1 MKRAEPTQQIT
12 HVLQALFFLAC
23 LVLSGFATRASA
35 QHAPIIF
42 YNVPNFG
49 GDYYHI
55 RYATPYDAFAIPWD
69 SSVGDCMSCHPCY
82 VFDGIYS
89 VHSSGYE
96 DGTFYNAYYYG
107 KDEFTCL
114 VDGGPYTYGSSARR
128 WAYCAGVDQY
138 GNSADQYAYSADAF
152 KNSLCPAP
160 VVDPEKSRGIPG
172 CPCTLKGDPVNPG
185 TGNKYESLEV
195 YRGSGVFPL
204 DFSVAYN
211 SRNANSGIQTP
222 LELVLGAHRVHSYLR
237 IIRLESNTVTATAY
251 ALRPD
256 GKVLGFN
263 QSGTSWIADADVGD
277 TLAASYAADGSI
289 SGWTYTTGNGDQELY
304 NSAGQLTA
312 LTTKGG
318 LTQALTY
325 NASGTLA
332 SVLDPQGRSLTF
344 SYDSSGRMGSL
355 QTPDGLT
362 YRFAYDA
369 NNNLKTVTYPDSSV
383 LTLVYGENSAG
394 PNDLTGVIDESSNR
408 IDTTQYN
415 SVDRATSTSGPS
427 GIGQTS
433 LVYTFTSSGTL
444 IEVVTDPLG
453 KVETSTTEYLLG
465 TVRPLTVTQTCT
477 GCTTVSRQYSYDSN
491 GYLASSTD
499 FKGNLT
505 KTTYAANGLLNQQ
518 IEASGTVSQRT
529 TNFTWNTTLR
539 VPLTRVVLDANGNT
553 VGSTQ
558 WVYNSTGQALA
569 RCEIDPNNSAAS
581 GYTCSNTGTVPA
593 GVRRWTYTYCAAV
606 DTTQCPIVGLML
618 TATGPRTDADQ
629 TTTYSYY
636 MASSATN
643 CGTPGAACYQAG
655 DLHTVTDSQGHVT
668 TIASYDADG
677 RANRITDANG
687 INTDMTYTP
696 RGWLASR
703 TVGSATTSFTYMP
716 YGSVQTVTDPDGVT
730 ATYGYDAAH
739 RLVQITDAQGNYIQY
754 TLDAAGNKTA
764 EQVYDTSGTLHKSLA
779 RTFNT
784 LGQLTKM
791 MDGLNHTIFDA
802 SASNSYDASGN
813 LVQSTDG
820 LGIQRQQGY
829 DALNRLVQTID
840 NYNGTN

>member
-1 MKRAEPTQQIT
+1 MYAE
-12 HVLQALFFLAC
+12 HV
-23 LVLSGFATRASA
+23 
-35 QHAPIIF
+35 
-42 YNVPNFG
+42 
-49 GDYYHI
+49 
-55 RYATPYDAFAIPWD
+55 
-69 SSVGDCMSCHPCY
+69 
-82 VFDGIYS
+82 
-89 VHSSGYE
+89 SGYE
-96 DGTFYNAYYYG
+96 DGTWYDAYYYH
-107 KDEFTCL
+107 KNEFTCTI
-114 VDGGPYTYGSSARR
+114 DSGPYPNGAEARR
-128 WAYCAGVDQY
+128 YAYCAGVDQY
-138 GNSADQYAYSADAF
+138 GNSTDTYAYSPDDYP
-152 KNSLCPAP
+152 NSLCPAP
-160 VVDPEKSRGIPG
+160 KVDPDKSRGIPG

-185 TGNKYESLEV
+185 TGNKYELLEI
-195 YRGSGVFPL
+195 YRGSGAFPL
-204 DFSVAYN
+204 DFSISYN
-211 SRNANSGIQTP
+211 SRNGNSSIQTP
-222 LELVLGAHRVHSYLR
+222 LELVLGASRVHSYLR
-237 IIRLESNTVTATAY
+237 IIRLESNAVTATAY

-263 QSGTSWIADADVGD
+263 RSDTSWIADADVGD
-277 TLAASYAADGSI
+277 TLSASYAADGSI

-304 NSAGQLTA
+304 NSAGQLAA

-318 LTQALTY
+318 LTQTLTY
-325 NASGTLA
+325 NANGTLA
-332 SVLDPQGRSLTF
+332 SVTDPQGRSLIF
-344 SYDSSGRMGSL
+344 SYETSGRISSL

-362 YRFAYDA
+362 YGFAYDA
-369 NNNLKTVTYPDSSV
+369 SNNLKTVTYPDSSV

-394 PNDLTGVIDESSNR
+394 SNDLTGVIDESSNR

-415 SVDRATSTSGPS
+415 SEDRATSTSGPS

-518 IEASGTVSQRT
+518 IEASGTASQRT

-581 GYTCSNTGTVPA
+581 GYTCSNTGTVPT
-593 GVRRWTYTYCAAV
+593 GVRRWTYTYCTAV

-618 TATGPRTDADQ
+618 TATGPRTDAAQ

-655 DLHTVTDSQGHVT
+655 DLHTMTDSQGHVT

-703 TVGSATTSFTYMP
+703 TVGSATTSFAYMP
-716 YGSVQTVTDPDGVT
+716 YGFVQTVTDPDGVAT
-730 ATYGYDAAH
+730 TYGYDAAH
-739 RLVQITDAQGNYIQY
+739 RLVKITDAHGNYIQY
-754 TLDAAGNKTA
+754 NLDAAGNKTA
-764 EQVYDTSGTLHKSLA
+764 EQVYDTSGTLNKSLT
-779 RTFNT
+779 RSFNT
-784 LGQLTKM
+784 LGQLTKV

-802 SASNSYDASGN
+802 SASNSYDANGN
-813 LVQSTDG
+813 LVQSADG